1 MSWQVDSYRFVRGL
15 NGRLVRSWI
24 EMESPREIPWIPLP
38 KPLTDCTVSLIS
50 TAGIA
55 LTTDTPFDQDGE
67 RRNPW
72 WGDASFRILPRATT
86 EAAIEVYHL
95 HIDPTN
101 ARKDLNSLLPLQ
113 RLNELEHAGE
123 IGRSAPSHYSIMGYI
138 LQPEVLLRETTQ
150 AIIQHL
156 GEEHVDVVVLIPV

>member
-1 MSWQVDSYRFVRGL
+1 MSWQVDSYRFVGGL
-15 NGRLVRSWI
+15 NRRLVKSWI
-24 EMESPREIPWIPLP
+24 EMESPREIPWTPPP
-38 KPLTDCTVSLIS
+38 KPVAECTVSLIS

-55 LTTDTPFDQDGE
+55 LTTDRAFDQDGE
-67 RRNPW
+67 RSNPW
-72 WGDASFRILPRATT
+72 WGDPSFRILPRATT
-86 EAAIEVYHL
+86 EADIDVYHL

-101 ARKDLNSLLPLQ
+101 ARKDLNSLLPLR

-138 LQPEVLLRETTQ
+138 LQPEVLLRETTP

-156 GEEHVDVVVLIPV
+156 REEHVDVVGLVPV